1 VKRKS
6 MDEEAESERIRQL
19 EATLHRL
26 KNGIATEAD
35 QEMAAAVHA
44 NQNGDDTGSD
54 SDSDSSSGSDSE

>member
-1 VKRKS
+1 

-44 NQNGDDTGSD
+44 NQHGADDSGSD